1 MKKKI
6 NSHLFI
12 ISILTMLL
20 TLVSIV
26 SVCYGVFV
34 NRVRVDLKVHAEI
47 LEATGFFDDTSRQ
60 LNDLDLSDMKQ
71 ELRIT
76 WIASDG
82 KVLYDNDIN
91 AENMKNHADR
101 PEFIEAKAKGSATIT
116 RRSETLDMSTFYYAI
131 LLENGSVL
139 RVSTNAK
146 NAVFV
151 LLSAMPFIIVVEIL
165 IMLLSLFVS
174 HILTRQLVRPIEVM
188 AQHIEDNSLTP
199 PYRELVPFANA
210 LRKQH
215 ADILAGA
222 KMRQDFTANVSH
234 ELKTPLTAIHGYAEL
249 IKNHMCTEEQ
259 CDKFA
264 GEIIN
269 NSDRLLT
276 LINDTI
282 QLSALDS
289 GGRNQISMEEVELS
303 SIVKG
308 VVNDMKVPAEK
319 RNIKVAYGF
328 EEMCVIGNKDML
340 REVAENLITN
350 AVRYNNDGGHVWV
363 YVGFKDNKKVLSVRD
378 DGIGIPKEDQERI
391 FERFYRVDK
400 GRSRATGGTGLGLAI
415 VKHILDLHEAK
426 ISLDSDI
433 GKGTEITVSFR

>member
-1 MKKKI
+1 
-6 NSHLFI
+6 
-12 ISILTMLL
+12 
-20 TLVSIV
+20 
-26 SVCYGVFV
+26 
-34 NRVRVDLKVHAEI
+34 
-47 LEATGFFDDTSRQ
+47 
-60 LNDLDLSDMKQ
+60 
-71 ELRIT
+71 
-76 WIASDG
+76 
-82 KVLYDNDIN
+82 
-91 AENMKNHADR
+91 
-101 PEFIEAKAKGSATIT
+101 
-116 RRSETLDMSTFYYAI
+116 
-131 LLENGSVL
+131 
-139 RVSTNAK
+139 
-146 NAVFV
+146 
-151 LLSAMPFIIVVEIL
+151 
-165 IMLLSLFVS
+165 
-174 HILTRQLVRPIEVM
+174 
-188 AQHIEDNSLTP
+188 
-199 PYRELVPFANA
+199 
-210 LRKQH
+210 
-215 ADILAGA
+215 
-222 KMRQDFTANVSH
+222 
-234 ELKTPLTAIHGYAEL
+234 
-249 IKNHMCTEEQ
+249 MCTEEQ

-308 VVNDMKVPAEK
+308 VVNDMKAPAEK
-319 RNIKVAYGF
+319 RNVKIAYGF